1 MEFDYTDLVNQNEF
15 YPDYYWYALLPEHR
29 QQHNLAYTT

>member
-15 YPDYYWYALLPEHR
+15 YPDHYWYALLPEHR
-29 QQHNLAYTT
+29 QQHNLAYAM